1 MIGIDSTAACSQGA
15 MRQPGA
21 ETEGLRLRSAAAKFN
36 GFCEKK
42 LKRCASPRPATAGR
56 YYSGGKE
63 L

>member
-1 MIGIDSTAACSQGA
+1 

-21 ETEGLRLRSAAAKFN
+21 ETEGLRLRSAPAKFN

-42 LKRCASPRPATAGR
+42 LKRCASPASGR
-56 YYSGGKE
+56 GRTLLFGGKE